1 MNNIKLALLMLSVA
15 CFLVFIVL
23 ISQYSTYFATSMG
36 HLEDVKYKFRT
47 RGYLS
52 EYIIYFTALEKGF
65 DRPQYEKY
73 LNTTKDKLINS
84 LENSPIS
91 ETRK

>member
-1 MNNIKLALLMLSVA
+1 MNKIKLALLILSVA
-15 CFLVFIVL
+15 CFFVFIVL
-23 ISQYSTYFATSMG
+23 ISQYNTYFATSMG
-36 HLEDVKYKFRT
+36 HLENVKSKFRT